1 MARVIKCLYEPR
13 LPLLNDVLC
22 VISPEHYHLLSKDG
36 IKTKKEFQQR
46 LFKKCN
52 QVMTPEIPFIIS
64 NLLAPRLAKKP
75 IFQSIG
81 KCIPAIRL
89 GLLASAVALYLRRS
103 PDNVTMPLSVAALL
117 AAITPIGTYVKL
129 LSYTLRGIN
138 SFLGLFGSPLV
149 LTPKV
154 EKPESLRVVV
164 AGGSAGKFSAFFPGF
179 GLGKDGPI
187 AHMTRA
193 VTKLV
198 MEEPNE
204 GSKASRKE
212 ALLGTDSKDPST
224 SILNPKFEA
233 TESKETAMAKREGKL
248 GGKVAFL
255 DISKTNGDVLLDRIE
270 EKLQKAYPEIEV
282 IRFKKPTFSRPC
294 PQSIRKEIVD
304 SGATHVV
311 AALAD

>member
-1 MARVIKCLYEPR
+1 
-13 LPLLNDVLC
+13 
-22 VISPEHYHLLSKDG
+22 
-36 IKTKKEFQQR
+36 
-46 LFKKCN
+46 
-52 QVMTPEIPFIIS
+52 
-64 NLLAPRLAKKP
+64 
-75 IFQSIG
+75 
-81 KCIPAIRL
+81 
-89 GLLASAVALYLRRS
+89 
-103 PDNVTMPLSVAALL
+103 
-117 AAITPIGTYVKL
+117 
-129 LSYTLRGIN
+129 
-138 SFLGLFGSPLV
+138 
-149 LTPKV
+149 
-154 EKPESLRVVV
+154 
-164 AGGSAGKFSAFFPGF
+164 
-179 GLGKDGPI
+179 
-187 AHMTRA
+187 MTRA

-294 PQSIRKEIVD
+294 PQSIRKEIVEFV
-304 SGATHVV
+304 HVV
-311 AALAD
+311 HHARRAVIRTSWNLDRCPSLGHIQSSSCISRLTNRSF